1 VCGVRR
7 ESGFTPHTS
16 RLAHR
21 SGFTLLEI
29 LLALVLIG
37 LVLSGVF
44 SVADGAMQLGKSM
57 GAARV
62 SETRISNFV
71 MQWRDYFETVPPG
84 IILAAGA
91 EKAARGSSGN
101 LFIRG
106 SQMPFVWNRQLKM
119 ADAVEFGLVRAPGT
133 PKSLNLV
140 VRHLKRPPNARRE
153 DEFDTLAELPIL
165 ENLKQMQWQFF
176 SPEDK
181 KWFIDWDPQKRPK
194 PPLFIKLRFAFLN
207 DPREHEHTFW
217 IASDLSGQIAQAPA
231 VPVQK

>member
-1 VCGVRR
+1 MCIHPTAR
-7 ESGFTPHTS
+7 SN
-16 RLAHR
+16 A

-71 MQWRDYFETVPPG
+71 TQWRDYFETVPPG
-84 IILAAGA
+84 ISLAAGA
-91 EKAARGSSGN
+91 EKAARGSSGS
-101 LFIRG
+101 LFILG
-106 SQMPFVWNRQLKM
+106 SQMPFVWDQRLKM
-119 ADAVEFGLVRAPGT
+119 ADAVEFGLVRAPGPEKT
-133 PKSLNLV
+133 LNLV
-140 VRHLKRPPNARRE
+140 VRHLKRPLKATRE
-153 DEFDTLAELPIL
+153 DQFDTLAELPIL
-165 ENLKQMQWQFF
+165 ENLKQMQWQFY

-181 KWFIDWDPQKRPK
+181 KWFIDWDPKKRPK

-207 DPREHEHTFW
+207 DTREHEYTFW
-217 IASDLSGQIAQAPA
+217 VASDLSGQIAAAPA
-231 VPVQK
+231 PAATPAR